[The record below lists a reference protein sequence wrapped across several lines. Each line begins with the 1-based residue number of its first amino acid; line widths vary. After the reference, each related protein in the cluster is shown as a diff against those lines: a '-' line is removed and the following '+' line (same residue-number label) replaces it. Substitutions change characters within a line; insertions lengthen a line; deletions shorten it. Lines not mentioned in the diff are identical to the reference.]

1 MRLSKAWIV
10 AEKDFAIFKKKRS
23 IIYSII
29 VFAVLASVGLPLT
42 IQFGTAKTAR
52 GEGIQASDLP
62 TMINGFSFFFIIGA
76 ATLPT
81 AIASYSLV
89 GEKVQKSLEP
99 LLATP
104 TTDGEILLGKAI
116 AAFLPP
122 IAGTYIGAI
131 IFMVLIDRIT
141 FGILGFFYFPNWDMG
156 IILLLLAP
164 LASIL
169 SIELDIIVSSRVND
183 VRTAQQMGGIVALP
197 FVGIYALGEANV
209 VSLHAGNLLVI
220 SAIVLAIDVALFYV
234 SRATFRREEIFT
246 KWK

>member
-1 MRLSKAWIV
+1 MRLSKAWII
-10 AEKDFAIFKKKRS
+10 AGKDFAIFKRKRS

-29 VFAVLASVGLPLT
+29 LFSVLTSIGLPLT
-42 IQFGTAKTAR
+42 IQFGTAKTAK
-52 GEGIQASDLP
+52 GTGIPASDLP
-62 TMINGFSFFFIIGA
+62 AMIDGFSFFFVIGA

-81 AIASYSLV
+81 AIASYSLI

-104 TTDGEILLGKAI
+104 TTDGEILFAKAI

-122 IAGTYIGAI
+122 ILGTYVGAA
-131 IFMVLIDRIT
+131 IFMALIDRVT
-141 FGILGFFYFPNWDMG
+141 YGILGYLYFPNWDMG

-169 SIELDIIVSSRVND
+169 SIELDIIISSRVND

-197 FVGIYALGEANV
+197 FVGIYALGEANAV
-209 VSLHAGNLLVI
+209 PLHVGNLLII
-220 SAIVLAIDVALFYV
+220 SAIVLIVDAVLFYI

>member
-1 MRLSKAWIV
+1 VRLSKAWVV
-10 AEKDFAIFKKKRS
+10 AEKDLAIFRKKKS
-23 IIYSII
+23 IIYSIVI
-29 VFAVLASVGLPLT
+29 FAVLASVGLPLT
-42 IQFGTAKTAR
+42 LQFGTARTV
-52 GEGIQASDLP
+52 EGAGIPASDLP
-62 TMINGFSFFFIIGA
+62 TVIGGFSFFFIIGA

-89 GEKVQKSLEP
+89 GEKIQKSLEP

-104 TTDGEILLGKAI
+104 TTDGEILLGKAM
-116 AAFLPP
+116 AAFIPP
-122 IAGTYIGAI
+122 MAGTYIGAI

-141 FGILGFFYFPNWDMG
+141 YPILGYLYFPNWDMG
-156 IILLLLAP
+156 IILFLLAP

-183 VRTAQQMGGIVALP
+183 VRTAQQVGGIVALP
-197 FVGIYALGEANV
+197 FVGIYALGQAGAL
-209 VSLHAGNLLVI
+209 SLNAGNLLII
-220 SAIVLAIDVALFYV
+220 SAIVLIVDVALFYL

>member
-1 MRLSKAWIV
+1 MRLSKAWII
-10 AEKDFAIFKKKRS
+10 AKKDFSIFKKKKS
-23 IIYSII
+23 IIYSIVI
-29 VFAVLASVGLPLT
+29 FAVLASVGLPLT
-42 IQFGTAKTAR
+42 IQFGSIKTS
-52 GEGIQASDLP
+52 EGIGIPASDLP
-62 TMINGFSFFFIIGA
+62 TMIEGFSFFFIIGA

-122 IAGTYIGAI
+122 IAGTYLGAI
-131 IFMVLIDRIT
+131 IFMVLIDRFT
-141 FGILGFFYFPNWDMG
+141 YGILGYLYFPNWDMG

-169 SIELDIIVSSRVND
+169 SIELDIIISSRVND
-183 VRTAQQMGGIVALP
+183 VRTAQQMGGIVVLP

-209 VSLHAGNLLVI
+209 ISLHAGNLLII
-220 SAIVLAIDVALFYV
+220 SAVILAIDVALFYAA
-234 SRATFRREEIFT
+234 RAAFRREEIFT